1 MTKYLLAF
9 TLIVTSL
16 AAQAQTFTTQQ
27 DGPWNDPATWDQGSI
42 PNAGNSTAIV
52 VNNFVNIPS
61 GFSVTID
68 GTTVSSSGFLTVNGG
83 GTLTVAAVT
92 NALVVD
98 GILVADQGSSISGS
112 TATSLTVNGLY
123 QHNFV
128 STQGIIPLATWSST
142 STIEIIGYTG
152 FLTATAAGNWGQNF
166 NRFVWNCPNQT
177 DIVDLTGRLI
187 SVAANLEVQNTG
199 SSMGSGVLTLSS
211 NENPTIN
218 IGGNVEISGESRVYF
233 SGPAT
238 APGAVVNVAGDFIF
252 TSSSIE
258 TRLTSSGV
266 CNVNIGG
273 NFYMDA
279 PGGSLNCSGS
289 NGGNGIL
296 NITGN
301 FDLINGTITEGGGTG
316 SIGFINFLNSA
327 SEHVFNSTGTMTQS
341 LAYTVADGNTLRV
354 LGESQL
360 SGNSGS
366 SLTLAGTANLI
377 LESTAPAGA
386 VQISLA
392 TGAAVDGGNIRVQ
405 TRTYSASSTVTLGG
419 TSEQFLGTGQLAV
432 ATTVIENAAGVSI
445 VSGATV
451 IVNGGI
457 VLQTGDL
464 TCANGSLTANG
475 NVILN
480 GGNLNLTSNG
490 TARTLTFGPASD
502 VNLNGGQI
510 NVTSGTANAT
520 LTINGTLSGFNFI
533 NFSGSNS
540 LLTISGSGDLGI
552 DFPLSGPTSVKT
564 LTINRPGAT
573 VVFNEALTLGTA
585 GVTNG
590 LVLTN
595 GNLRMN
601 NTLTIARSLSL
612 AAGTVLYFEDQTF
625 NMQGLSGV
633 GAISGTGALSSNS
646 NSILNVTGTGNLGT
660 MLFDAGGNTLGTFIL
675 NRSSAN
681 SATLNSPLTVTS
693 TFTLQGGAFTN
704 TSGLSFASGANVTRT
719 LTNTNS
725 GTFTGAIPG
734 GGPYNLIYTGS
745 GTGTMNT
752 GVLASGSLNN
762 ITTNF
767 PGTVSLNGAV
777 SAAGNLAVNSGTF
790 DCNTNTLSIGG
801 NIAIGSIFTASTGT
815 VTLGGNLTNNGTFNR
830 NTGTLVFAGTTSI
843 LGTNANATN
852 FNNVTVTGSL
862 TAPTTFTVF
871 GNFTNNGT
879 FTAGSG
885 TTNFLGPTPN
895 LIGGTS
901 ATTFNNIF
909 VDNNSSSP
917 AAEVTGT
924 VNLQGVLSLGVGIVF
939 DADGSAGTGVFTI
952 LSTGDNPTVD
962 GSIADLTTP
971 GASVTGNLTVQRYM
985 SGEGRIYRY
994 ISSPV
999 SGASIASWQDDFT
1012 ITGPFSDPSTS
1023 GPICGFPVVST
1034 STSLYYYD
1042 ETPAIGGGTSDPG
1055 WIPYPTSGTAASNPL
1070 VVGRGYSPYIRECTT
1085 PTIIDVTGPA
1095 NQGAINVNLRFTN
1108 HGEPATDG
1116 YNLVGNPYPSAIN
1129 WQAAGWVRSGTNIS
1143 PVIAIR
1149 DNGAGGT
1156 FTYYDY
1162 SDGSATDYIA
1172 SGQAFW
1178 VRATV
1183 DNQNLGFRESTKVSA
1198 STTFYRSIA
1207 NDAIAI
1213 TLTRGSITDKA
1224 VLKLN
1229 PNASASLDVFDG
1241 PKLNNAMFDFATLSQ
1256 ESIAMAINAVDKIA
1270 CGTDVPLSF
1279 KFYTNPNGT
1288 YTMNFAPTGLFANY
1302 HITLVDTY
1310 TGTSVNVS
1318 QQPVYQYTID
1328 NNAGSRAS
1336 NRFKMIF
1343 EQQNPVA
1350 LDLAVSDASI
1360 CGEEVAYVTISGTQ
1374 AGVLY
1379 TAQLGNAVV
1388 SDTVLG
1394 DGFDK
1399 VLTVPASLL
1408 GADNT
1413 LTISANGLCGTH
1425 TLSKTAA
1432 VQKEGLVS
1440 TSALNGSACQEGS
1453 VKLKIASPMEGVTYR
1468 WYASDTSASVIGEGI
1483 ELSTPVLTQSHTYA
1497 VAAVNRLGCEGTRA
1511 LVTAEVIDFD
1521 DAFIVVAEEGIL
1533 QSNFEAGNQWYRNGE
1548 VIIGAVGQELTVTE
1562 SGVYKVEVTFQGCMT
1577 SAEKEYIVL
1586 GEEESANASVKI
1598 YPNPVTDELT
1608 VQFKNPQ
1615 DVRTTVLFDNMGKSL
1630 ESKGT
1635 HQIREGKVTFIMN
1648 SYPAGVYVVKVQGS
1662 TYLSTFKVLKK

>member
-1 MTKYLLAF
+1 MTKYLLTF

-68 GTTVSSSGFLTVNGG
+68 GTTVSASGFLTVNGG

-92 NALVVD
+92 DALVVD

-112 TATSLTVNGLY
+112 TATSMTVNGLY

-177 DIVDLTGRLI
+177 DIVDLTGRLV

-233 SGPAT
+233 SGPAI

-279 PGGSLNCSGS
+279 PGGSLNCASANS
-289 NGGNGIL
+289 GNGIL

-301 FDLINGTITEGGGTG
+301 FDLINGTIGQTGGTG
-316 SIGFINFLNSA
+316 AFGFINFVNSA
-327 SEHVFNSTGTMTQS
+327 SEHVFNSTGTLTNK

-360 SGNSGS
+360 SGTASS

-377 LESTAPAGA
+377 LESTAPNGA
-386 VQISLA
+386 IQIGI
-392 TGAAVDGGNIRVQ
+392 GALVDGGNIRVQ

-419 TSEQFLGTGQLAV
+419 FSEQFFGAGQTAV

-445 VSGATV
+445 ASGILVT
-451 IVNGGI
+451 VNGSI

-480 GGNLNLTSNG
+480 GGNLNLTTNG

-510 NVTSGTANAT
+510 NVTSGTTNAT

-533 NFSGSNS
+533 NFSGINS
-540 LLTISGSGDLGI
+540 LLTIGGSGALGV
-552 DFPLSGPTSVKT
+552 DFPLSGPTSLKT
-564 LTINRPGAT
+564 LTINRPGGT
-573 VVFNEALTLGTA
+573 VVFNEQLTLGNA

-601 NTLTIARSLSL
+601 NSLIIPRSLSL
-612 AAGTVLYFEDQTF
+612 AAGTILYFEDQTL
-625 NMQGLSGV
+625 NLQM
-633 GAISGTGALSSNS
+633 AISGTGGALSSNS

-660 MLFDAGGNTLGTFIL
+660 ILFDAGGNTLGTFTL

-681 SATLNSPLTVTS
+681 TVTLNSPLTVTS
-693 TFTLQGGAFTN
+693 TFTLQGGTFTN

-745 GTGTMNT
+745 GTGIMNT

-762 ITTNF
+762 ITTTF

-777 SAAGNLAVNSGTF
+777 SAAGNLAINSGTF
-790 DCNTNTLSIGG
+790 DCNTNTLAIGG
-801 NIAIGSIFTASTGT
+801 NITIGSIFTASTGT

-830 NTGTLVFAGTTSI
+830 NSGTMIFAGTTSI
-843 LGTNANATN
+843 LGTNANATQ
-852 FNNVTVTGSL
+852 FNNVTITGTL
-862 TAPTTFTVF
+862 TAPTTTFTVF

-885 TTNFLGPTPN
+885 TTNFFGPTVN
-895 LIGGTS
+895 AIGGTS
-901 ATTFNNIF
+901 TTTFNNIF
-909 VDNNSSSP
+909 VDNNTTSP

-924 VNLQGVLSLGVGIVF
+924 INLQGVLSLGVGIVF

-962 GSIADLTTP
+962 GSIADLTTN

-999 SGASIASWQDDFT
+999 SGASVASWQDDFT
-1012 ITGPFSDPSTS
+1012 ITGPFSNPSVS
-1023 GPICGFPVVST
+1023 DPICGFNVVSG
-1034 STSLYYYD
+1034 SPSLYYYD
-1042 ETPAIGGGTSDPG
+1042 ETPAAGGGSDPG
-1055 WIPYPTSGTAASNPL
+1055 WITYPASGNSAGSPL
-1070 VVGRGYSPYIRECTT
+1070 VVGRGYSPYIRECAT
-1085 PTIIDVTGPA
+1085 PTIVDVTGPA

-1108 HGEPATDG
+1108 HGEPTMDG

-1129 WQAAGWVRSGTNIS
+1129 WQAAGWVRSATNIS

-1149 DNGAGGT
+1149 DNGAGGG
-1156 FTYYDY
+1156 FIYLDY
-1162 SDGSATDYIA
+1162 TDGSANDYIA

-1178 VRATV
+1178 VRASA
-1183 DNQNLGFRESTKVSA
+1183 DNQTLGFRENTKVSA

-1207 NDAIAI
+1207 DDAIAI
-1213 TLTRGSITDKA
+1213 TLTRGAITDKA

-1229 PNASASLDVFDG
+1229 PNASASLDIFDG
-1241 PKLNNAMFDFATLSQ
+1241 PKLNNAMFDFATLSE

-1318 QQPVYQYTID
+1318 QQPVYQYTVD
-1328 NNAGSRAS
+1328 SNAGSRAS

-1343 EQQNPVA
+1343 EQQNPVV

-1360 CGEEVAYVTISGTQ
+1360 CAEEVAQITISGTQ

-1379 TAQLGNAVV
+1379 MAQLGSTVV
-1388 SDTVLG
+1388 SDTILG

-1399 VLTVPASLL
+1399 VLTVPASKL

-1413 LTISANGLCGTH
+1413 LTINANGLCGVH
-1425 TLSKTAA
+1425 TLSK
-1432 VQKEGLVS
+1432 VSVIQKEGLVS
-1440 TSALNGSACQEGS
+1440 ASTLNGSACQEGS
-1453 VKLKIASPMEGVTYR
+1453 VKLKVASPIEGVTYR
-1468 WYASDTSASVIGEGI
+1468 WYASETSASVIGEGI
-1483 ELSTPVLTQSHTYA
+1483 ELTTPVLTQSHTYA
-1497 VAAVNRLGCEGTRA
+1497 VSAVNRLGCEGSRA
-1511 LVTAEVIDFD
+1511 LATAEVIEFD
-1521 DAFIVVAEEGIL
+1521 DAFIITVDDGIL
-1533 QSNFEAGNQWYRNGE
+1533 QSNFEAGNQWYKNGE
-1548 VIIGAVGQELTVTE
+1548 MIIGAVEQELAVTE
-1562 SGVYKVEVTFQGCMT
+1562 SGVYKVEVTVQGCMT
-1577 SAEKEYIVL
+1577 SAEKEFIVL
-1586 GEEESANASVKI
+1586 GAEENANAIVKI
-1598 YPNPVTDELT
+1598 YPNPVSDELT

-1615 DVRTTVLFDNMGKSL
+1615 DVKTTVLFDNMGKSL

-1635 HQIREGKVTFIMN
+1635 HQIREGKVTFTMN